1 MLDFVD
7 GQSHTSLPYHATE
20 GGDIEPS
27 IDSILFDDLA
37 MDDLVLIDNVAHKF
51 LRKMPDRGPHLFL
64 NIDRGEIARHST
76 TKLFELLEERKYYRP
91 GRTRPMFDVLKSVH
105 EARALISKAYG
116 TINKGPR
123 TLAETKYR
131 YIAAFVNRML
141 IAAPDK
147 KFERSHSNADLIIEQ
162 VNAEIF
168 AENQA
173 LPADKKIFQPN
184 NSSRSLLRWVKE
196 ELETQM
202 QERACVHL
210 NAIKARKRKLPD
222 EIFSII
228 ALEIRKMLDVSSKF
242 GPTKI
247 RMRVNLEISK
257 RNAPI
262 VARNKE
268 VEARNEANKDLI
280 ASGALEKEPLEKTL
294 PEAKLTTVQTEFRR
308 YDAWIR
314 LAKDKGKQAADL
326 EFGGSG
332 QFGRPKRILDIAEI
346 DHHKF
351 DFMGILGQTPF
362 GRAWSAAAIPRFWV
376 CVVLDTYS
384 GYPLGLFPSF
394 EPGGLYPAL
403 MAVDN
408 AIRPKH
414 WVAKRFPQI
423 RGSWLAYGKPRKI
436 RYDNAM
442 EFVSEQMRLALG
454 RVQIGFEHAVPH
466 QPDTKPFV
474 ERWFG
479 TMESDFIDWL
489 KGSTGSSP
497 QHRGARKPKLEAIIT
512 IDDFI
517 MLLHMWL
524 IEVYARRKQRGMD
537 YDTPEERWFAGA
549 TSSSHRPQVM
559 TAEEME
565 KWDLIPSLELDA
577 TADRNGIRRDNVVY
591 QSAQLQ
597 SMRKRSGCF
606 GPREQE
612 PTPLR
617 MRVPLSDVGR
627 CIVADPTAL
636 DHGNEHLPKE
646 FDVLAT
652 DERARGMNRFQWQ
665 TFCKF
670 RLAKKNAPTSHPSHE
685 EGFNHLFDT
694 ACEAMGLVS
703 SNQQPPKIA
712 SLPDSRH
719 PRLAGV
725 LAYGAEQPA
734 LARTEELIEKFEA
747 FKPRSVEVAHNG
759 TPVAPLPPAIV
770 NSETAAV
777 SPSASTPPR
786 KKLRFPVDEV
796 RSD

>member
-1 MLDFVD
+1 MLDIVTE
-7 GQSHTSLPYHATE
+7 QPQTALPYHATE
-20 GGDIEPS
+20 GNDIEPS
-27 IDSILFDDLA
+27 LDSILFDGLEADQV
-37 MDDLVLIDNVAHKF
+37 VLIDNAAHRF
-51 LRKMPDRGPHLFL
+51 LRKMPDQGPHLFL
-64 NIDRGEIARHST
+64 NVDRGEVARYST
-76 TKLFELLEERKYYRP
+76 TRLFELLDEEKYYHP
-91 GRTRPMFDVLKSVH
+91 GRMRLTFDVSKSLD
-105 EARALISKAYG
+105 EARALIAKAYG
-116 TINKGPR
+116 TINQGPR

-141 IAAPDK
+141 IAPPGKPFD
-147 KFERSHSNADLIIEQ
+147 RSHHNADLIIEQ

-173 LPADKKIFQPN
+173 LPAGRKIFQPN
-184 NSSRSLLRWVKE
+184 NSSRSLLRWVKK

-228 ALEIRKMLDVSSKF
+228 ALEIRKMLDISPKF

-247 RMRVNLEISK
+247 LIRVNLEISK
-257 RNAPI
+257 RNAPLLD
-262 VARNKE
+262 RNRE
-268 VEARNEANKDLI
+268 TEARNAANEERIANGEA
-280 ASGALEKEPLEKTL
+280 EKEPLEKPL

-308 YDAWIR
+308 YNAWIR

-332 QFGRPKRILDIAEI
+332 KFERPTRILDVAEI

-351 DFMGILGQTPF
+351 DFLGILGQTPF
-362 GRAWSAAAIPRFWV
+362 GKAWSAAAIPRFWV
-376 CVVLDTYS
+376 CVILDTHS

-403 MAVDN
+403 MALDN

-414 WVAKRFPQI
+414 WLAKRFPQI

-436 RYDNAM
+436 RYDNAK
-442 EFVSEQMRLALG
+442 EFVSEQMRRALA

-466 QPDTKPFV
+466 QPDTKPYV

-479 TMESDFIDWL
+479 TLESDFIDWL

-497 QHRGARKPKLEAIIT
+497 QHRGARRPKLEAIIT

-537 YDTPEERWFAGA
+537 YDTPEERWLAGA
-549 TSSSHRPQVM
+549 TSPSHRPQVM
-559 TAEEME
+559 TKEEME
-565 KWDLIPSLELDA
+565 RWDLIPSLEVDA
-577 TADRNGIRRDNVVY
+577 TTDRHGIQRDNIVY
-591 QSAQLQ
+591 QSKQLQ
-597 SMRKRSGCF
+597 AMRARSGCF
-606 GPREQE
+606 GPREQV
-612 PTPLR
+612 PTPVR
-617 MRVPLSDVGR
+617 IRIPLLDVGR
-627 CIVADPTAL
+627 AIVADPTAL

-646 FDVLAT
+646 FDVKST
-652 DERARGMNRFQWQ
+652 DERAHGLNRFQWQ
-665 TFCKF
+665 MHRKF
-670 RLAKKNAPTSHPSHE
+670 ILAKKHAPTGHASHQ

-694 ACEAMGLVS
+694 ALETMGMVPLDQV
-703 SNQQPPKIA
+703 PPKT
-712 SLPDSRH
+712 SDLPDARL
-719 PRLAGV
+719 PRLTGV

-734 LARTEELIEKFEA
+734 LARTEELIEKFGT
-747 FKPRSVEVAHNG
+747 FKPRSVEMTHNPRG
-759 TPVAPLPPAIV
+759 SVKIPRVWSL
-770 NSETAAV
+770 E
-777 SPSASTPPR
+777 TPPPDDR
-786 KKLRFPVDEV
+786 RQ
-796 RSD
+796 RR